1 MQHLLFEGDIVLEKM
16 NMKGG
21 WTFALLPPVLKGG
34 KKNFGWARV
43 NATIDGYELAN
54 ASLMPIKGG
63 RLFLAV
69 KAEIRKKIK
78 KEAGDTVRIL
88 LYGDKPVEEVAEDD
102 FIEALK
108 DDPEAWKRFEKLP
121 ETQRKAWR
129 SWIYAAG
136 SSEDIVERMAKAID
150 DIAAGRKGPLPASP
164 SRGGE
169 VK

>member
-16 NMKGG
+16 PMKGG
-21 WTFALLPPVLKGG
+21 WTYALLPPVIKGG

-43 NATIDGYELAN
+43 NAVIDGCELAN

-69 KAEIRKKIK
+69 KAEIRKKIG

-102 FIEALK
+102 FAEALK
-108 DDPEAWKRFEKLP
+108 NDPEALKRFNRLSAE
-121 ETQRKAWR
+121 QQNAWR
-129 SWIYAAG
+129 TWIYAAG
-136 SSEDIVERMAKAID
+136 ASEDIVERMAKAID
-150 DIAAGRKGPLPASP
+150 DIAAGRKLKA
-164 SRGGE
+164 E
-169 VK
+169 KA